1 MSVPL
6 LPFRKKI
13 NVRETKIAS
22 LSPASSVH
30 TGEQGE
36 ERGVEMMKK
45 YYLLFFALFLLM
57 MSWESQ
63 KEALAVF
70 TNHFVPEH
78 SIRLRILAN
87 SDSPKDQQLKRYVR
101 DRVIESVKQWAG
113 EAGTMEE
120 ARAVISNHL
129 PELQELVNNA
139 IKEKGFSYSARVELR
154 PTEFP
159 TKMYGTQ
166 VFPAGRYEAVR
177 IAIGNAEGQNWWCV
191 LFPPLCFVDISNG
204 DTAHAEQAKEQ
215 GKDKSQIKVR
225 FFLVE
230 WFHKLFS

>member
-1 MSVPL
+1 
-6 LPFRKKI
+6 
-13 NVRETKIAS
+13 
-22 LSPASSVH
+22 
-30 TGEQGE
+30 
-36 ERGVEMMKK
+36 MKK

-70 TNHFVPEH
+70 AENMVPEE

-87 SDSPKDQQLKRYVR
+87 SDSPEDQQLKRQVR
-101 DRVIESVKQWAG
+101 DEVIEAVKQWSG
-113 EAGTMEE
+113 EADDLEE
-120 ARAVISNHL
+120 ARVVISNHL
-129 PELQELVNNA
+129 PELQKIVDNT
-139 IKEKGFSYSARVELR
+139 IKEKGFTYQARVELR

-166 VFPAGRYEAVR
+166 VFPAGEYEALR

-191 LFPPLCFVDISNG
+191 LFPPLCFVDISTG
-204 DTAHAEQAKEQ
+204 DAAQQ
-215 GKDKSQIKVR
+215 DKVKTTNKAQEKNQIQVR

-230 WFHKLFS
+230 LFHKLFT